1 MDKKVR
7 TSLLKYAKA
16 HETYLLC
23 QKISQVL
30 IVLGIYNF
38 GPCAENPSSL
48 VFHAA
53 KKRWQVYYLASR
65 AARIII
71 IVQLGTEKN
80 EPPRVQFSCGSI
92 PTYSWVGPKID
103 WRHVQWLKFHCW
115 GVWKWVFLTKVFQ
128 RQIKLISA
136 IGTFDLTAHTFKN
149 LIPMVVTRAMA
160 NSSKNHA
167 LLMCRSWK
175 MG

>member
-1 MDKKVR
+1 MSLKKSQNNHFKLIEKSKKKSRKSKGFIVYYQFLVFGYKMDKKVR

-53 KKRWQVYYLASR
+53 KKR
-65 AARIII
+65 
-71 IVQLGTEKN
+71 
-80 EPPRVQFSCGSI
+80 
-92 PTYSWVGPKID
+92 
-103 WRHVQWLKFHCW
+103 
-115 GVWKWVFLTKVFQ
+115 
-128 RQIKLISA
+128 
-136 IGTFDLTAHTFKN
+136 
-149 LIPMVVTRAMA
+149 
-160 NSSKNHA
+160 
-167 LLMCRSWK
+167 
-175 MG
+175 

>member
-1 MDKKVR
+1 MNKSVL
-7 TSLLKYAKA
+7 TFLLEYAKA
-16 HETYLLC
+16 HEIYSLC
-23 QKISQVL
+23 QKKSQVL
-30 IVLGIYNF
+30 IVLKIYNF
-38 GPCAENPSSL
+38 RPCAENPSSL

-103 WRHVQWLKFHCW
+103 WRHVQWLNFHCW
-115 GVWKWVFLTKVFQ
+115 GFWNWVFLPKFFQ
-128 RQIKLISA
+128 RQRKQISA
-136 IGTFDLTAHTFKN
+136 IAMVLLTLRQRRSA
-149 LIPMVVTRAMA
+149 IPPT
-160 NSSKNHA
+160 NISFHLT
-167 LLMCRSWK
+167 LL
-175 MG
+175 